1 MNVRR
6 ILGLI
11 LERKW
16 QIKRGATLLLQQF
29 FLLARFERQFSS
41 LPVLISKEK
50 KREVNALMDGNNV
63 GNI

>member
-1 MNVRR
+1 MRR

-50 KREVNALMDGNNV
+50 KKREVNALMDGNNV